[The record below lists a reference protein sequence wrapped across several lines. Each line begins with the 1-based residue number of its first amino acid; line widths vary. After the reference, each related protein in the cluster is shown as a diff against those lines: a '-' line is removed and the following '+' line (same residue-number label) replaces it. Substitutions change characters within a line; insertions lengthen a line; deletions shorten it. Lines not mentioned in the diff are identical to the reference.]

1 MLARTVLARVGALSL
16 LTLSIVVGLG
26 PATVSGAAS
35 HGVPY
40 ELYAGNGV
48 EVVTAYNS
56 ATGCAGV
63 YTSTDSTGWTNATP
77 PEPGKVDGV
86 CLYAWVDAAF
96 VSPTVG
102 WVEARNG
109 GGVNTVLEHTTDGG
123 HTWTI
128 EPGGSTGS
136 NAGLELIGFESA
148 IDGWRQQIAMGSN
161 KMYVLQHTK
170 DAGTSWSNII
180 HKDRNGCALTP
191 MIFST
196 NAIGFEAAPLSGPS
210 ANDNTITPFVWRTL
224 NGGATWS
231 KFTPVAPPASVKQG
245 RLLYGPPTFSGAQ
258 GSMPVVIVLPHST
271 KEKIEFLTSRDFG
284 KTWAPVGNT
293 VLEGSLTFS
302 PSDNGCVEA
311 STIGGPLVAVGVAN
325 GTWWILRPGSKGSSA
340 LVRIAKGSLA
350 QTVITAAK
358 GLPSTMHGVTLQP
371 ANASHALATIGNP
384 NQPSALYETSDGG
397 ANWSLVTNATVK
409 G

>member
-63 YTSTDSTGWTNATP
+63 FTSTDSTGWTNATP

-123 HTWTI
+123 HTWTV

-148 IDGWRQQIAMGSN
+148 IDGWRQ
-161 KMYVLQHTK
+161 
-170 DAGTSWSNII
+170 
-180 HKDRNGCALTP
+180 
-191 MIFST
+191 
-196 NAIGFEAAPLSGPS
+196 
-210 ANDNTITPFVWRTL
+210 
-224 NGGATWS
+224 
-231 KFTPVAPPASVKQG
+231 
-245 RLLYGPPTFSGAQ
+245 
-258 GSMPVVIVLPHST
+258 
-271 KEKIEFLTSRDFG
+271 
-284 KTWAPVGNT
+284 
-293 VLEGSLTFS
+293 
-302 PSDNGCVEA
+302 
-311 STIGGPLVAVGVAN
+311 
-325 GTWWILRPGSKGSSA
+325 
-340 LVRIAKGSLA
+340 
-350 QTVITAAK
+350 
-358 GLPSTMHGVTLQP
+358 
-371 ANASHALATIGNP
+371 
-384 NQPSALYETSDGG
+384 
-397 ANWSLVTNATVK
+397 
-409 G
+409 